1 MSRYTGPSC
10 RLCRRESQ
18 KMYLKGDKCFTK
30 CVLEKRSMPPGQ
42 HGRTRRPSEYGLQ
55 LREKQKAKRFYGVGE
70 TQFRNYF
77 TKAIKARGITGKALM
92 TYLERRLDN
101 VVYRAGFAHSR
112 KQARQIVMHGHVE
125 VGGHKVDIP
134 SFLVSAGDE
143 VKIRPTHLK
152 MEYFKAI
159 AEGLQSHLVPAWMSL
174 DAQNW
179 KVTVLR
185 MPERDEVDAPVDER
199 LIVELYSK

>member
-1 MSRYTGPSC
+1 MSRYTDPSC

-18 KMYLKGDKCFTK
+18 KLYLKGDKCFTK
-30 CVLEKRSMPPGQ
+30 CTLEKRPSPPGM
-42 HGRTRRPSEYGLQ
+42 HTRVRRPSEYGTQ

-70 TQFRNYF
+70 RQFRNYF
-77 TKAIKARGITGKALM
+77 ARAIKTRGVTGEVLM
-92 TYLERRLDN
+92 IFLERRLDN

-112 KQARQIVMHGHVE
+112 KEARQFVGHGHIE
-125 VGGHKVDIP
+125 VNGRKVDIP
-134 SFLVSAGDE
+134 SFLVSEGDE
-143 VKIRPTHLK
+143 IKVRPRALK
-152 MEYFKAI
+152 FDKFKAM
-159 AEGLQSHLVPAWMSL
+159 AEGLAGHNAPAWMAL

-179 KVTVLR
+179 KCTVLR

>member
-1 MSRYTGPSC
+1 MSRYTDASC
-10 RLCRRESQ
+10 RLCRRETQ
-18 KMYLKGDKCFTK
+18 KLYLKGDKCLTK
-30 CVLEKRSMPPGQ
+30 CTLEKRATPPGQ

-70 TQFRNYF
+70 RQFRNYF
-77 TKAIKARGITGKALM
+77 GRAIKARGITGKALM
-92 TYLERRLDN
+92 IYLERRLDN
-101 VVYRAGFAHSR
+101 VVYRGGFAHSR

-125 VGGHKVDIP
+125 VNGHKVDIP

-143 VKIRPTHLK
+143 IKIRPSHLK
-152 MEYFKAI
+152 LEFFKAI
-159 AEGLQSHLVPAWMSL
+159 AEGLQSHTVPAWVSL

-179 KVTVLR
+179 KITVLR
-185 MPERDEVDAPVDER
+185 MPERDEVDAPVDEK